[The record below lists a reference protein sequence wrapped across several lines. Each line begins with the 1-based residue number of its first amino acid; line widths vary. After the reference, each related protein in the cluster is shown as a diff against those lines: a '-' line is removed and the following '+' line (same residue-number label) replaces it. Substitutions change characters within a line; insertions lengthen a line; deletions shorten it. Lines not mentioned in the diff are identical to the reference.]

1 MVLVNS
7 RKRRASAGCPRPRR
21 ANGLPSAEPRPL
33 GGFSAAERERAL
45 GNQLRLPRAVRVP
58 PEASSAEYVLAR
70 LENVNAVREF
80 LDAPANK
87 ARLQAEKTNFIAGM
101 RQRAPEHGR
110 SAIEDRIRGTLIG
123 TRDHRYSVENVIG
136 RMHKVRWAQTKPGKP
151 TGRDMLRASEYL
163 NQERPAAFW
172 QLRTLIL
179 LIMII
184 EDLGWSERVLS
195 PRDVHEAK
203 CAICLESLH
212 EKGAMS
218 AWRQLEPCRHWLCES
233 CHEEQT
239 EAHHLGTCALCRAEI
254 AEAVLAVAV

>member
-1 MVLVNS
+1 MPPQS
-7 RKRRASAGCPRPRR
+7 STAHRRAALRRPR
-21 ANGLPSAEPRPL
+21 L
-33 GGFSAAERERAL
+33 GGYSAAQREHAL
-45 GNQLRLPRAVRVP
+45 RNRLRLPRAVRVP
-58 PEASSAEYVLAR
+58 PEASAAEYVLER
-70 LENVNAVREF
+70 LENGVAVREF
-80 LDAPANK
+80 LDDPANR
-87 ARLQAEKTNFIAGM
+87 AQLHAEKTLFIEGM
-101 RQRAPEHGR
+101 RKRAPEHGR
-110 SAIEDRIRGTLIG
+110 KAIEDRIRGTLTG
-123 TRDHRYSVENVIG
+123 TRGHRYSIEKVIG
-136 RMHKVRWAQTKPGKP
+136 RMHKVRWVQTKPGEP

-163 NQERPAAFW
+163 NEERPAVFW
-172 QLRTLIL
+172 QLRTLLL

-239 EAHHLGTCALCRAEI
+239 EAHRLGRCALCRAEI
-254 AEAVLAVAV
+254 VEAAIAVAV